1 MLSLGA
7 LIVLIVSVVIVVF
20 ITQLL
25 WNFVM
30 PDVFG
35 FKPLVFWQT
44 LALLILTNIFFGCH
58 CNAVNASYMN
68 GMMA

>member
-1 MLSLGA
+1 MLGLGSLVI
-7 LIVLIVSVVIVVF
+7 LIVCVAIVVL

-35 FKPLVFWQT
+35 LKELEFWQT
-44 LALLILTNIFFGCH
+44 LALLILASIFFGGH
-58 CNAVNASYMN
+58 CYASNVSSINTM
-68 GMMA
+68 